1 MKKALIIV
9 SGVLLVGIGAFIG
22 IRKICDT
29 KASNDIYKEA
39 QDKYVLSVREDSAS
53 EGENPGNGS
62 GANDQNESES
72 GSGVNIWKDMLETV
86 GIGGQEDVAISE
98 KTSGNSGDGSASSDG
113 GSDADEFAA
122 YSLDGTWQDKIN
134 VDLAALSAQ
143 YPDVKG
149 WLYFENEDISYP
161 IVQAYSDDKYMRM
174 SYTGEKVSAGSIFM
188 EALNAND
195 FTDAHTI
202 IYGHNMKNHSMF
214 GRLRNYLEQPK
225 YYAGHQY
232 FQIIKLN
239 PDGKIEKN
247 RYKIFAYCKTN
258 AASKIYTVCREHDN
272 YYADVINSILLSSAN
287 NTGIPV
293 SAENYVVTLS
303 TCSNGDNRL
312 TVSGVLVDVS
322 TQ

>member
-1 MKKALIIV
+1 MKKALFIV

-39 QDKYVLSVREDSAS
+39 QDKYVLSVHDNSTSEDDDQ
-53 EGENPGNGS
+53 GNDS
-62 GANDQNESES
+62 PY
-72 GSGVNIWKDMLETV
+72 
-86 GIGGQEDVAISE
+86 QEDISIFE
-98 KTSGNSGDGSASSDG
+98 KTSAKTGDDSDSSDG
-113 GSDADEFAA
+113 DEFAA
-122 YSLDGTWQDKIN
+122 YNFGDTDGDDFTAYSPDGAWQDKIN

-161 IVQAYSDDKYMRM
+161 IVQAYSDDKYMRV

-225 YYAGHQY
+225 YYASHQY

-239 PDGKIEKN
+239 SDGKIEKN
-247 RYKIFAYCKTN
+247 RYRIFAYCKTD

-272 YYADVINSILLSSAN
+272 NYADIINTIILSSVS
-287 NTGIPV
+287 NTGVLV

-303 TCSNGDNRL
+303 TCSNGDSRL

-322 TQ
+322 AQ